1 MNPTGS
7 SRRAAPGRARL
18 TVVVAP
24 AALLIVRRL
33 RRCVPTTLAVAAGL
47 GLWLRLT
54 RLTRLSRNT
63 GLSVTIPAAVVRV
76 SRISHLLL
84 LRLLLLW

>member
-1 MNPTGS
+1 M
-7 SRRAAPGRARL
+7 RL

-33 RRCVPTTLAVAAGL
+33 RRGVPSTLTIAAGL

-54 RLTRLSRNT
+54 RLTRLSRDT
-63 GLSVTIPAAVVRV
+63 GLSVSVPAAVVRV
-76 SRISHLLL
+76 SRVSHLLL
-84 LRLLLLW
+84 GLLLVW